1 MLKTLIIIL
10 ILIPNLLISL
20 TFKDGKQIG
29 YNTIG
34 FPSSEPHGLDAG
46 KLWSQSLDKN
56 FTRYGEIS
64 KKFEYRAKDCKAFD
78 CERGEYKGAF
88 GRTEVFINTKERGE
102 NWYAWSFFID
112 NSKLTY
118 GSFSKNDKRF
128 ENHLIQFSQMK
139 LSYQHKIFPQCK
151 NRGGEMVFIFQY
163 KPKIKGLAISRE
175 RCKKDGLYENNTK
188 DDILIQEKNLFNQWH
203 DFILH
208 AKWGEKGFF
217 KLYVNGDLTYI
228 EEGHITNTYK
238 YNNKLYGPSFRYG
251 IYQNNAPKEFDGK
264 IIAWYDGIAKAKQC
278 TSYKFSELLKKLGY
292 SCEKLGDLDNRVIKP
307 VFTKWD

>member
-1 MLKTLIIIL
+1 MLKTLIIVL
-10 ILIPNLLISL
+10 TVIPNLLLSL

-64 KKFEYRAKDCKAFD
+64 KKFEDRAKDCKAFD

-118 GSFSKNDKRF
+118 GSFSKNDKSF

-139 LSYQHKIFPQCK
+139 LSYQHEIFPQCK
-151 NRGGEMVFIFQY
+151 NRGSEMVFIFQY

-264 IIAWYDGIAKAKQC
+264 IIAWYDGIAKAKRC
-278 TSYKFSELLKKLGY
+278 TNYKFSELLKKLGY